1 MAINRNGQATKYK
14 FLHNG
19 RMLKKGFHN
28 STTLI
33 WSAGSTV
40 TYKVDTGVEYT
51 EEVDSGATCL
61 APKTFTPTKDGWT
74 FVGWREDST
83 ASGDV
88 LTNKVMDSEPIT
100 LYAVFKQTVTTNWIS
115 GEAGATKKTVTGTNY
130 YNNGNIGYATLDV
143 PTPASYSG
151 WTWRGWSYNG
161 KTEANASVDPN
172 KDAET
177 LTSVDGTRTYYGL
190 YQKTITRTFVS
201 GKDTTKVSTP
211 VTGTVYYNAVGNTKN
226 ASITPPTPASISGWM
241 WKGWSGNGST
251 GADASV
257 NTSLNSAF
265 GADTDGTHY
274 GLYEKTITVNFYSGL
289 SKATHNPIKGTG
301 YYNSSGNLKNV
312 SVTVP
317 TGATVSGWSWRGWTT
332 HWDDTANASV
342 AHANGVVISNINPEN
357 DGITYFGLYQQTIT
371 LSYNGNGATG
381 GSTSNQTGTRY
392 HNSAGNYKNPSFAL
406 RGNGYTKTNH
416 AFQKWAQGSAGGTQY
431 ASGASV
437 TLSANTTFYAVWQ
450 LVPLTLFDNGTLRSG
465 DSFHPYSTWDNAD
478 NDDSA
483 LREAS
488 CGNTLYAYGRTSN
501 YDRYSIAGGIFAQAI
516 DLSGFTKLRV
526 TLNSASIVSSNNSRW
541 FAGLRNN
548 WFNGGN
554 NAGIPYLDNCV
565 ILSTETGGTFSVDL
579 TAYKNAYGNTAHFLF
594 GAGKVNRNSPNGG
607 AWVHIAKV
615 WLE

>member
-143 PTPASYSG
+143 PAHASYSG

-190 YQKTITRTFVS
+190 YQKTVTETFHDYD
-201 GKDTTKVSTP
+201 G
-211 VTGTVYYNAVGNTKN
+211 TKN
-226 ASITPPTPASISGWM
+226 
-241 WKGWSGNGST
+241 
-251 GADASV
+251 
-257 NTSLNSAF
+257 NTYY
-265 GADTDGTHY
+265 TY
-274 GLYEKTITVNFYSGL
+274 
-289 SKATHNPIKGTG
+289 ATT
-301 YYNSSGNLKNV
+301 YYNSSGNIKYSDVQSPSAATWDGYEFIGWANDNWHNV
-312 SVTVP
+312 HIAPGAMFQSSADWTHYAIYRRLVTVNYFQ
-317 TGATVSGWSWRGWTT
+317 VSDTTLHSLKDYTYCNVAGNWKYPKFSISPWGFGSEWTWRGWMTE
-332 HWDDTANASV
+332 ANP
-342 AHANGVVISNINPEN
+342 HAGIAYENINDTE
-357 DGITYFGLYQQTIT
+357 ITDNVTLYPSIYMVIC
-371 LSYNGNGATG
+371 LSFDGNGATG
-381 GSTSNQTGTRY
+381 GSV
-392 HNSAGNYKNPSFAL
+392 NSQWAWRMLTTYAGGNIDRPASFVL
-406 RGNGYTKTNH
+406 PDNGFAKTNH
-416 AFQKWAQGSAGGTQY
+416 SFTGWNK
-431 ASGASV
+431 GAV
-437 TLSANTTFYAVWQ
+437 GATIEVWENTTVYAQWQ

-478 NDDSA
+478 NDDTA

-541 FAGLRNN
+541 FVGLRNN
-548 WFNGGN
+548 WFSGGN
-554 NAGIPYLDNCV
+554 NAGMPYLDNCV
-565 ILSTETGGTFSVDL
+565 LLSEATGGTFDLDL
-579 TAYKNAYGNTAHFLF
+579 TAYRNAYGNGAYFLF

>member
-51 EEVDSGATCL
+51 EEVDSGATCF
-61 APKTFTPTKDGWT
+61 APKTFTPKKDGWT

-143 PTPASYSG
+143 PAHADYSG

-161 KTEANASVDPN
+161 KTEANASVDPDKN
-172 KDAET
+172 AAT
-177 LTSVDGTRTYYGL
+177 ITYVDGTRTYYGL
-190 YQKTITRTFVS
+190 YQK
-201 GKDTTKVSTP
+201 D
-211 VTGTVYYNAVGNTKN
+211 
-226 ASITPPTPASISGWM
+226 
-241 WKGWSGNGST
+241 
-251 GADASV
+251 
-257 NTSLNSAF
+257 
-265 GADTDGTHY
+265 
-274 GLYEKTITVNFYSGL
+274 ITVGYYQVSNVN
-289 SKATHNPIKGTG
+289 KNVDRKQA
-301 YYNSSGNLKNV
+301 YYNSAKNT
-312 SVTVP
+312 SYPKFTIN
-317 TGATVSGWSWRGWTT
+317 TNGFGSEWTWRGWMTE
-332 HWDDTANASV
+332 ANP
-342 AHANGVVISNINPEN
+342 HAGIVYENINGTE
-357 DGITYFGLYQQTIT
+357 ITDNVTLYPSIYMVIC
-371 LSYNGNGATG
+371 LSFDGNGATG
-381 GSTSNQTGTRY
+381 GSVNSQWTWSMLTTSGG
-392 HNSAGNYKNPSFAL
+392 GNIHAPASFVL
-406 RGNGYTKTNH
+406 PDNGFAKTNH
-416 AFQKWAQGSAGGTQY
+416 SFTGWNK
-431 ASGASV
+431 GAV
-437 TLSANTTFYAVWQ
+437 GATIEVWENTTVYAQWQ
-450 LVPLTLFDNGTLRSG
+450 LVPLTLFDNGALRSG

-478 NDDSA
+478 NDDTA

-548 WFNGGN
+548 WFSGGN

-565 ILSTETGGTFSVDL
+565 LLSEATGGTFDLDL
-579 TAYKNAYGNTAHFLF
+579 TAYRNAYGNGAYFLF